1 MKIKIFLYS
10 ILILLLGC
18 NSLDDASKVFKN
30 EKIRTTDEFLIK
42 KRDPLIL
49 PPDFKEMPTPNSI
62 KKKKDLSEK
71 DKIRKI
77 LKVPES
83 TDSVNNNTST
93 EDSILDKIRR

>member
-42 KRDPLIL
+42 KRDPLVL
-49 PPDFKEMPTPNSI
+49 PPDFKEMPTPYGT
-62 KKKKDLSEK
+62 KKKRDLSEK
-71 DKIRKI
+71 DKIKKI
-77 LKVPES
+77 LKAPKS

-93 EDSILDKIRR
+93 EKSILDKIRR